1 MAQAKVLNEKDMRKV
16 LLYIAAHKHATRN
29 RAIFLMT
36 HQTGMRVGEVAALR
50 LCDVLTSEGK
60 IRDAVNLKAE
70 QTKGSQGRTV
80 LLSEK
85 VQEEIHHYLSARF
98 KLKDLLAVTMT
109 DTYRALFASQKNCHR
124 GFSANTLAQHFHYLY
139 ARAGVD
145 GASSHSGRRG
155 FITNL
160 ANKGVSVRILMEL
173 AGHKSLA
180 VTQKYIDVNPAMMR
194 SAVELI

>member
-173 AGHKSLA
+173 AGHKSLT